1 MIKKSFFLI
10 DATAFCYRAFY
21 ALSGLSTSAGQ
32 KTNAVYGFI
41 NILNKVLK
49 EQKPDYLVC
58 CFDLS
63 RDTFRLKKFAQY
75 KMQRPAMPDGLIS
88 QIPLIKEVVGAY
100 GIPIFE
106 KEGFEAD
113 DLIAQLAKKAAFK
126 SLAVT
131 IVSSDK
137 DILQLVDKHISVFSP
152 GKDSGVLYD
161 LAKVKERFGVAPER
175 LVDIIALMG
184 DEADNIPGVPGIG
197 NKTAQKLILEF
208 GSLDKLFENISKVK
222 PQKIKEMIL
231 EHSQRIKLNKELIS
245 LDQELDIDLDLKKA
259 KTGQPDNGRLAS
271 IFKKLEFK
279 KLLGE
284 LPDAADKTVPINL
297 CSCNQVELTARLK
310 DCDEIAIYGSS
321 FEDLV
326 FAIDDK
332 FFSGKLIQAQ
342 LRLAI
347 SDLRIKKTGHDLKK
361 FKVALFKEG
370 LILNGLDFDIM
381 LAAYLLNPSRT
392 SYALEDLAL
401 ENLGEFIRQGA
412 LEAKEA
418 LALIRRLKP
427 RLLKA
432 LEEKNLSKL
441 FFDLEMP
448 LVSILAQMEQDGIKL
463 DLELLKNLS
472 RDIERRL
479 IKLISDIYQASGT
492 QFNINSPKQLG
503 QVLFVK
509 LLLPVIKKTKTG
521 PSTDEEVLKRL
532 SDKHPLP
539 VLLLE
544 YRQLTKLK
552 NTYVDALP
560 KLVDPSTGRVHT
572 SFNQASTETGRLSSS
587 NPNLQNIPIKT
598 DIGSKIRQAIIASGE
613 KNCLLSCDYSQ
624 IELRVLAHLSGDH
637 TLIEAFSRNQD
648 VHRLTASLIYNL
660 SESEVK
666 EQMREVAKRVNFGII
681 YGQSAYGLSKDLDI
695 PVNQAQDFID
705 AYFLRYPKVR
715 EYIDSQIKKAQS
727 EGFVTTLLGRRRYI
741 PEINNK
747 NMGIRQFAQR
757 QAVNTPIQ
765 GTASDLIKLA
775 MIKIGARIKSQ
786 GLKAKMILQIHDELV
801 FDLLISELNIL
812 AGLVKVEMENVMKLE
827 VPIKV
832 DMKKGANW
840 LEMSAFLP
848 DGGKN
853 KGDGSVFP

>member
-1 MIKKSFFLI
+1 
-10 DATAFCYRAFY
+10 
-21 ALSGLSTSAGQ
+21 
-32 KTNAVYGFI
+32 
-41 NILNKVLK
+41 
-49 EQKPDYLVC
+49 
-58 CFDLS
+58 
-63 RDTFRLKKFAQY
+63 
-75 KMQRPAMPDGLIS
+75 MPDSLIS
-88 QIPLIKEVVGAY
+88 QIPLIKEVVAAY

-113 DLIAQLAKKAAFK
+113 DLIAQLAKDAASR

-137 DILQLVDKHISVFSP
+137 DILQLVGKRISVFSP
-152 GKDSGVLYD
+152 NKDSGVLYD
-161 LAKVKERFGVAPER
+161 LVKVKERFGVAPER
-175 LVDIIALMG
+175 LVDIIALIG
-184 DEADNIPGVPGIG
+184 DVADNIPGVPGIG
-197 NKTAQKLILEF
+197 DKTAQKLIVEF
-208 GSLDKLFENISKVK
+208 GSLDKLLKNISKVK
-222 PQKIKEMIL
+222 PQKIKEMIQSN
-231 EHSQRIKLNKELIS
+231 SQRIKLNKELIC
-245 LDQELDIDLDLKKA
+245 LDQKLDLDLDLEKA
-259 KTGQPDNGRLAS
+259 KTGQPDYSRLAG

-284 LPDAADKTVPINL
+284 LPDAADKIAPTSL
-297 CSCNQVELTARLK
+297 CSCNQAELTAMLK
-310 DCDEIAIYGSS
+310 RCDEIAIYGSNA
-321 FEDLV
+321 EDLF

-332 FFSGKLIQAQ
+332 FFSGKLAQAG

-347 SDLRIKKTGHDLKK
+347 SDPRIKKTGHDLKK
-361 FKVALFKEG
+361 LKVALFREG
-370 LILNGLDFDIM
+370 LILNGLDFDVMI
-381 LAAYLLNPSRT
+381 AAYLLNPSRT

-401 ENLGEFIRQGA
+401 ENLGEFIRQGS

-418 LALIRRLKP
+418 LALVMRLKP
-427 RLLKA
+427 PLLQA
-432 LEEKNLSKL
+432 LEEKDLSKL

-448 LVSILAQMEQDGIKL
+448 LVSILAEMEQDGIKL

-472 RDIERRL
+472 VDIEHRL
-479 IKLISDIYQASGT
+479 IKLISDIYEASGT

-503 QVLFVK
+503 EVLFVK
-509 LLLPVIKKTKTG
+509 LGLPVIKKTKTG

-532 SDKHPLP
+532 SDKHALP
-539 VLLLE
+539 ALLLE

-560 KLVDPSTGRVHT
+560 KLVDPSSGRVHT
-572 SFNQASTETGRLSSS
+572 SFNQAGTETGRLSSS

-624 IELRVLAHLSGDH
+624 IELRVLAHLCGDP
-637 TLIEAFSRNQD
+637 TLIEAFSRDQD

-660 SESEVK
+660 PESKVESS
-666 EQMREVAKRVNFGII
+666 MREVAKRVNFGII

-705 AYFLRYPKVR
+705 AYFLRYPKVK
-715 EYIDSQIKKAQS
+715 EYIDAQIKKAKS

-747 NMGIRQFAQR
+747 NMGIRQFAER

-775 MIKIGARIKSQ
+775 MIKISAQIKDK
-786 GLKAKMILQIHDELV
+786 GLAAKMILQIHDELV
-801 FDLLISELNIL
+801 FDLPISELNIL
-812 AGLVKVEMENVMKLE
+812 TGLVKDRMENVMKLG

-832 DMKKGANW
+832 DMKTGANW
-840 LEMSAFLP
+840 LKM
-848 DGGKN
+848 
-853 KGDGSVFP
+853 SVFSEGEEVL

>member
-1 MIKKSFFLI
+1 MAEKSLFLI

-21 ALSGLSTSAGQ
+21 ALSGLSTSGGQ

-41 NILNKVLK
+41 NILNKILK

-63 RDTFRLKKFAQY
+63 RNTFRLKKLAQY
-75 KMQRPAMPDGLIS
+75 KMQRPAMPDSLVS
-88 QIPLIKEVVGAY
+88 QIPLIKEVITAY

-106 KEGFEAD
+106 REGFEAD
-113 DLIAQLAKKAAFK
+113 DIISQLARKAASK
-126 SLAVT
+126 SIGVT

-137 DILQLVDKHISVFSP
+137 DMLQLVGKRISVFSP
-152 GKDSGVLYD
+152 CKGSGVFYD

-184 DEADNIPGVPGIG
+184 DTADNIPGVPGIG
-197 NKTAQKLILEF
+197 DKTAQKLILEF
-208 GSLDKLFENISKVK
+208 GSLDKLLKNISKVK
-222 PQKIKEMIL
+222 PQKTKEMIL
-231 EHSQRIKLNKELIS
+231 EHSQRLKLNKELIS
-245 LDQELDIDLDLKKA
+245 LDQEVDVELDLKKA
-259 KTGQPDNGRLAS
+259 KIGQPNYAQLVS

-284 LPDAADKTVPINL
+284 LPDAVDKTLPTDL
-297 CSCNQVELTARLK
+297 CSCNPVELTAMLK
-310 DCDEIAIYGSS
+310 HCDEIAIYGSS
-321 FEDLV
+321 VEDLF

-332 FFSGKLIQAQ
+332 FFSGKLVQTK
-342 LRLAI
+342 LREVI

-361 FKVALFKEG
+361 LKVALFKEG

-381 LAAYLLNPSRT
+381 IAAYLLNPSRT

-401 ENLGEFIRQGA
+401 ENLGEFIRQGS
-412 LEAKEA
+412 LEEKEA
-418 LALIRRLKP
+418 LALIVRLKP
-427 RLLKA
+427 VLNKA

-472 RDIERRL
+472 DDIEQRL
-479 IKLISDIYQASGT
+479 IKLIADIYEASGT

-503 QVLFVK
+503 QVLFGK
-509 LLLPVIKKTKTG
+509 LGLPVIKKTKTG

-532 SDKHPLP
+532 SDKHALP

-560 KLVDPSTGRVHT
+560 KLVDSSSGRVHT
-572 SFNQASTETGRLSSS
+572 SFNQAGTETGRLSSS
-587 NPNLQNIPIKT
+587 SPNLQNIPIKT
-598 DIGSKIRQAIIASGE
+598 DIGSKIRQAIITSGKE
-613 KNCLLSCDYSQ
+613 NCLLSCDYSQ

-660 SESEVK
+660 PELKVNG
-666 EQMREVAKRVNFGII
+666 QMREVAKRVNFGII
-681 YGQSAYGLSKDLDI
+681 YGQSAYGLGKDLDI

-715 EYIDSQIKKAQS
+715 EYIDAQIKKAQT
-727 EGFVTTLLGRRRYI
+727 EGFVITLLGRRRYI

-775 MIKIGARIKSQ
+775 MIKISAQIK
-786 GLKAKMILQIHDELV
+786 GKALKAKMILQIHDELV
-801 FDLLISELNIL
+801 FDLPIPELNIL
-812 AGLVKVEMENVMKLE
+812 TGVVKDEMENVMKLE

-832 DMKKGANW
+832 DMKKGVNW
-840 LEMSAFLP
+840 LEMTAYP
-848 DGGKN
+848 CDKE
-853 KGDGSVFP
+853 DAQ